1 MTETK
6 KSSITNSRR
15 PLRKCIA
22 LHPFLSITFAGLG
35 ILRIACIRKCS
46 KIAGRPKARGH
57 ATTETSFVTEPIWRA
72 ACHAQNTHS
81 EEIIRLPANLS
92 SSPPPPFPSA
102 ENVLLQQMESFL
114 HLTPPKTASLSYLCL
129 LQRRGLSR
137 TRVGLHV
144 QPSPYIRVVCCVSE
158 LAGYISLSYLLGF
171 CALNYYSITCK
182 LLSVIV
188 RN

>member
-6 KSSITNSRR
+6 ESSITNSRR

-22 LHPFLSITFAGLG
+22 SHPFLSITFAGLG
-35 ILRIACIRKCS
+35 ILRIVCIRKCS

-92 SSPPPPFPSA
+92 SSPPPLSFSRKRSTPTDGILPPSDPP
-102 ENVLLQQMESFL
+102 ENSEFVLSLPITTSRALQNTCRSACPAL
-114 HLTPPKTASLSYLCL
+114 PIYSCGVLCIGTG
-129 LQRRGLSR
+129 GLYIVELPA
-137 TRVGLHV
+137 RVL
-144 QPSPYIRVVCCVSE
+144 R
-158 LAGYISLSYLLGF
+158 A
-171 CALNYYSITCK
+171 
-182 LLSVIV
+182 
-188 RN
+188 